1 MAKMSFLARMLLI
14 FFLAGIVFAF
24 ASAWK
29 EWGRSKRIESEVEK
43 LRMEAQ
49 KVERENQTLS
59 ERIAYFSTD
68 NYQEK
73 EAKEKLGLKK
83 SDETV
88 VVIESNLSRS
98 DEAVQSPGQFSRA
111 DGAKSNYQRWWQYF
125 FARSVK

>member
-1 MAKMSFLARMLLI
+1 MAKMSFLARMLLV
-14 FFLAGIVFAF
+14 FFLAGIIFAF

-43 LRMEAQ
+43 LRSEAQ

-68 NYQEK
+68 DYQEK

-88 VVIESNLSRS
+88 VVVESNSSPS
-98 DEAVQSPGQFSRA
+98 DETAQLSDDFSRE
-111 DGAKSNYQRWWQYF
+111 DGAKPNYRRWWQYF
-125 FARSVK
+125 FAQSVK